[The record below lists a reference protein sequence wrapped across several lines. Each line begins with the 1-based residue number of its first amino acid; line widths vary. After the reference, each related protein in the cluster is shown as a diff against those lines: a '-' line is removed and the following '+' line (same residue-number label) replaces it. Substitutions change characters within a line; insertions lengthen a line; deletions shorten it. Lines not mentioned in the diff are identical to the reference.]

1 MGYARAEQ
9 SEIDMERQEI
19 TGRLKIDSEMIE
31 KIKEQVKAVVEES
44 KNLFT

>member
-9 SEIDMERQEI
+9 SGIDMERQEI

-31 KIKEQVKAVVEES
+31 KTKEQVKAFAKEP